1 MHKTKKKWG
10 NEGLGLTN
18 SPIIDFLCH
27 MPFLTVTI
35 CLLAAYGVLMALY
48 TRGYWRMRPF
58 AAGSKVP
65 KSKFSVIIPAR
76 NEASNIEDCITGIL
90 AQKYPAHLFDIIVVD
105 DFSEDET
112 AQVVSKIALQHNNVR
127 LLQLKDFTNNEN
139 LIAYKKRAIEIA
151 INEASGDWIVTTDAD
166 CSVTT
171 NWLATYDAYIQEHDC
186 VMMAAPVAYTN
197 TGSLLSIFQVLDFIS
212 LQGITAAAVA
222 SGSHTLCN
230 GANLCYSKKAFESVG
245 KFSGIDHLPSG
256 DDMLLMHKMKKS
268 YPGKIGYL
276 FAQEAVVTTAPSA
289 TLGLFLQQRIRW
301 ASKAT
306 GYQDKIIFWILLLVY
321 LVNASLLL
329 YLPIHFLQT
338 GNIYTWLILIGC
350 KTLIE
355 IPFMF
360 ASATFFKQ
368 QKLLWWFALMQP
380 FHIVYTLVA
389 GWFGTFGS
397 YKWKG
402 RTVMKQQDDHF
413 FRKLRRNKAASVSL
427 FIVAAAFLMAV
438 FAYFM
443 APEHSPNANRMIPE
457 IGSMKPGFTI
467 QLLQVKRIGE
477 TKQISFFEKLI
488 GGEEDVYT
496 FIPITSYT
504 IKGSDIYFQKYIDE
518 GITESGVMQLSLVAN
533 NPVITQ
539 TYYAGTDKFG
549 RDMLSR
555 LIIGVRVS
563 LGVGLIA
570 VLLSLTIGILL
581 GALAGFY
588 RGWIDECIMWFINV
602 IWSIPTLLLVFAITL
617 VLGKG
622 FWQVFIAVGLT
633 MWVNVARLVRGQVM
647 AIKNREFIE
656 ATRVLGYSDTRT
668 IFIHILPNI
677 IGPIL
682 VIAASNFASAIV
694 IEAGLSFLGVGVQ
707 PPQPSWGLMI
717 KENYN
722 FIITHN
728 PALALAPGI
737 AIMILVLAF
746 NLLGN
751 GLRDAFNVREK

>member
-1 MHKTKKKWG
+1 
-10 NEGLGLTN
+10 
-18 SPIIDFLCH
+18 

-48 TRGYWRMRPF
+48 TRAYWSMRGF
-58 AAGSKVP
+58 VASE
-65 KSKFSVIIPAR
+65 KSPITKFSVIIPAR
-76 NEASNIEDCITGIL
+76 NEASNIEACIAGIR
-90 AQKYPAHLFDIIVVD
+90 AQNYPSHLFEIIVVD

-112 AQVVSKIALQHNNVR
+112 AQKVLKIAQQHSNVQLLRLQ
-127 LLQLKDFTNNEN
+127 DFTKDEN
-139 LIAYKKRAIEIA
+139 LVAYKKRAIEIA
-151 INEASGDWIVTTDAD
+151 IEKANHPWIVTTDAD
-166 CSVTT
+166 CSFTN
-171 NWLATYDAYIQEHDC
+171 NWLASYDAYIQEHDS
-186 VMMAAPVAYTN
+186 VMVAAPVAYTN
-197 TGSLLSIFQVLDFIS
+197 TGSFLSIFQVLDFIS

-230 GANLCYSKKAFESVG
+230 GANLCYSKEAFERVG

-276 FAQEAVVTTAPSA
+276 YAQNAVVTTAPSD
-289 TLGLFLQQRIRW
+289 TMGLFIQQRIRW
-301 ASKAT
+301 ASKAS

-321 LVNASLLL
+321 LVNFSLLV
-329 YLPIHFLQT
+329 YLPINALQK
-338 GNIYTWLILIGC
+338 GNINNWLILMGC

-355 IPFMF
+355 IPFMY
-360 ASATFFKQ
+360 ASAKFFKQ

-380 FHIVYTLVA
+380 FHIVYTVVA

-397 YKWKG
+397 YIWKG
-402 RTVMKQQDDHF
+402 RTIMQQQEGTF

-427 FIVAAAFLMAV
+427 YIVTAAFLMAV
-438 FAYFM
+438 FAYFI

-467 QLLQVKRIGE
+467 QLLQVKR
-477 TKQISFFEKLI
+477 TNQTPNSSFFDRLI
-488 GGEEDVYT
+488 NGEEDVYT

-504 IKGSDIYFQKYIDE
+504 IKGSDIHYQKYIDE
-518 GITESGVMQLSLVAN
+518 GITEPGVMPLSLVAN
-533 NPVITQ
+533 NPVIKQ

>member
-1 MHKTKKKWG
+1 M
-10 NEGLGLTN
+10 
-18 SPIIDFLCH
+18 
-27 MPFLTVTI
+27 
-35 CLLAAYGVLMALY
+35 AAYGVLMALY
-48 TRGYWRMRPF
+48 TRGHWNLRAFVAKGKTPQT
-58 AAGSKVP
+58 
-65 KSKFSVIIPAR
+65 KFSIVIPAR
-76 NEASNIEDCITGIL
+76 NEAANIENCIAGIL
-90 AQKYPAHLFDIIVVD
+90 AQNYPSHLFELIVID

-112 AQVVSKIALQHNNVR
+112 ANIVGSIALQYNNVR
-127 LLQLKDFTNNEN
+127 LLRLQDFTKDEN
-139 LIAYKKRAIEIA
+139 IIAYKKRAIEIA
-151 INEASGDWIVTTDAD
+151 IEQANHSWIVTTDAD
-166 CSVTT
+166 CSFTN
-171 NWLATYDAYIQEHDC
+171 NWLASYDAYIQEHNC
-186 VMMAAPVAYTN
+186 VMIAAPVSYKN
-197 TGSLLSIFQVLDFIS
+197 TGSFLSVFQVLDFIS
-212 LQGITAAAVA
+212 LQGITAAAVG

-230 GANLCYSKKAFESVG
+230 GANLCYSKEAFESVG

-268 YPGKIGYL
+268 YPEKIGYL
-276 FAQEAVVTTAPSA
+276 YAQDAVVTTAPSA
-289 TLGLFLQQRIRW
+289 TLDLFIQQRIRW
-301 ASKAT
+301 SSKAL

-321 LVNASLLL
+321 LVNFSLLV
-329 YLPIHFLQT
+329 YLPVNLIET
-338 GNIYTWLILIGC
+338 GNINNWLVLIGC
-350 KTLIE
+350 KTLVE
-355 IPFMF
+355 IPFMY
-360 ASATFFKQ
+360 AAATFFKQ
-368 QKLLWWFALMQP
+368 QKLLLWFLFMQP
-380 FHIVYTLVA
+380 FHILYTVVA

-402 RTVMKQQDDHF
+402 RTVTKNEPDRF
-413 FRKLRRNKAASVSL
+413 FRKLKRNKPASVSL
-427 FIVAAAFLMAV
+427 YVITTAFLMAV
-438 FAYFM
+438 FAYFI

-467 QLLQVKRIGE
+467 QLLQVKRIGQ
-477 TKQISFFEKLI
+477 TPNASFFDRLI
-488 GGEEDVYT
+488 GGKEDTNT
-496 FIPITSYT
+496 FIPITSYV
-504 IKGSDIYFQKYIDE
+504 IKGDSIYFQKYIDE
-518 GITESGVMQLSLVAN
+518 GITEAGVMPLRLTAIE
-533 NPVITQ
+533 PVITK
-539 TYYAGTDKFG
+539 TYYVGTDKFG

-563 LGVGLIA
+563 LGVGMIA

-602 IWSIPTLLLVFAITL
+602 IWSIPTLLLVFAMTL

-656 ATRVLGYSDTRT
+656 AAQVLGYSNTRT
-668 IFIHILPNI
+668 IFLHILPNI
-677 IGPIL
+677 IGPVL